1 MNDDYRWQQVLA
13 RVEPERAFVYAVHST
28 GIYCRPTCP
37 SRRPLPANVS
47 FYDSGADA
55 EAAGYRPCLRCTPE
69 RPASAGDDTDAVV
82 SACRAMVEAGGPL
95 PATELCRITGLSPRG
110 LSRAFATIV
119 GTSARAFGNAVRT
132 GTARRLLRA
141 GEPVSEAIFGSGFGS
156 VRSFYETAAPTLG
169 MTPSSYADGGAEE
182 TLAWTS
188 VSTPVG
194 WIMAVAGA
202 RGLCAVRI
210 GENVDSLLDE
220 VRAEFP
226 SATLAPEHEALAEV
240 ASALAGLAV
249 GRRPADALPLDLRG
263 TAFQA
268 RVWTALT
275 RIPAGQTRSYTQVAT
290 ELGQPTA
297 ARAVA
302 GACASNGLALVVP
315 CHRVVRTDGAL
326 GGFRW
331 GLTVKQ
337 ALLDAE
343 RGTGNDAAT
352 IRAPDADDASD
363 RHAG

>member
-1 MNDDYRWQQVLA
+1 MNDDFRWQQVLA

-47 FYDSGADA
+47 FYDSGTDA

-69 RPASAGDDTDAVV
+69 RPASTGDDRDAVV
-82 SACRAMVEAGGPL
+82 AACRAMVEGGGPL
-95 PATELCRITGLSPRG
+95 PATELCRLTGLSPRG
-110 LSRAFATIV
+110 LSRAFAAIV

-156 VRSFYETAAPTLG
+156 VRGFYETAAPTLG
-169 MTPSSYADGGAEE
+169 MTPSVYAGGGAEE

-188 VSTPVG
+188 VPTPVG

-210 GENVDSLLDE
+210 GEHVGSLLEE
-220 VRAEFP
+220 VREEFP
-226 SATLAPEHEALAEV
+226 SATLVPEHEALAEV
-240 ASALAGLAV
+240 AAALAGLAV

-275 RIPAGQTRSYTQVAT
+275 RIPVGQTRSYTEIAA
-290 ELGQPTA
+290 ELGQPAA

-331 GLTVKQ
+331 GLTVKR

-343 RGTGNDAAT
+343 RGTGCDDAPVP
-352 IRAPDADDASD
+352 APDIDDARD